1 MATERARPKHGE
13 EGKPTTRSISELQ
26 RNAPGI
32 VREAGERG
40 EVEIRRYGETVAYV
54 VSPEERERLQRFRR
68 AWERVDV
75 AMQYKRAM
83 DDWEAGNVVPWEEVE
98 AELDRI
104 VDEE

>member
-1 MATERARPKHGE
+1 MATEGTRSEDGAE
-13 EGKPTTRSISELQ
+13 DKPQAHSISELQ
-26 RNAPGI
+26 RDAPGI
-32 VREAGERG
+32 VREATEHG
-40 EVEIRRYGETVAYV
+40 EVEIRRYGEAVAYV
-54 VSPEERERLQRFRR
+54 VSPKERERLQRFKR
-68 AWERVDV
+68 AWERLDV